1 MAEQPFDRYR
11 RVQVETAS
19 PVQLII
25 MMYEG
30 IARFL
35 NRAASFIETG
45 EYARADTLLERSNAI
60 VNELISTLNF
70 EAGGEI
76 AQNLGSIYTMT
87 IRETLLA
94 RLRRDAKK
102 LKSLASLYIDLRGG
116 WVGVASKKAVS

>member
-1 MAEQPFDRYR
+1 M
-11 RVQVETAS
+11 
-19 PVQLII
+19 
-25 MMYEG
+25 
-30 IARFL
+30 